1 MDTALHSNHISG
13 KGRLALPFT
22 AGEWAKGRD
31 TVRIAITEYNG
42 RCCLDCRVWFTND
55 AGEIKASPKGLTVQ
69 LDALPKLA
77 QAVQAAMAFANRND
91 LLLEGGGK

>member
-1 MDTALHSNHISG
+1 MRQVNEKTDTGEGSN
-13 KGRLALPFT
+13 ALPFT

-31 TVRIAITEYNG
+31 TVRVAITEYNG
-42 RCCLDCRVWFTND
+42 RRCVDCRVWFTSD
-55 AGEIKASPKGLTVQ
+55 ADELKPSPKGLTLQ

-77 QAVQAAMAFANRND
+77 MAMQAAMAFANGNG

>member
-1 MDTALHSNHISG
+1 MRRVNEKNGTGEGSN
-13 KGRLALPFT
+13 ALPYI
-22 AGEWAKGRD
+22 ASEWAKGRD

-42 RCCLDCRVWFTND
+42 RQCLDCDIWYTND
-55 AGEIKASPKGLTVQ
+55 AGELKPSPKGLTLQ

-77 QAVQAAMAFANRND
+77 KAVQAALAFANKSG

>member
-13 KGRLALPFT
+13 KGQVALPFT
-22 AGEWAKGRD
+22 AGELKP
-31 TVRIAITEYNG
+31 
-42 RCCLDCRVWFTND
+42 
-55 AGEIKASPKGLTVQ
+55 SPKGLTLQ
-69 LDALPKLA
+69 QHALPKLA